1 LIQTVA
7 TGRARAKEKAMSP
20 SGPDAAMA
28 PDTHPAAVTEPRSPR
43 TPGQV
48 VKDIGLFLAGPFVTL
63 AYLACCPFVAMKLL
77 EQERRR
83 RKQGG

>member
-1 LIQTVA
+1 
-7 TGRARAKEKAMSP
+7 MSS

-28 PDTHPAAVTEPRSPR
+28 PHTHPAAATEQRSPR
-43 TPGQV
+43 TAFQV
-48 VKDIGLFLAGPFVTL
+48 MKDIGLFLAGPFVTL
-63 AYLACCPFVAMKLL
+63 AYLACCPVVAVMLL